1 LLTGF
6 GDVRTVEL
14 LGREYDVESREL
26 QRDLGVEQ
34 PRLTSRW
41 KREARD
47 KAKRKRKHVDTDAN
61 GDEGNGGGV
70 AADLESLEPMG
81 VVAAHPRQEAQHHT
95 GYLTFARLVPYASKE
110 AIAAAR
116 EAGKTRSKGGDGGYE
131 EAELSE

>member
-1 LLTGF
+1 M
-6 GDVRTVEL
+6 
-14 LGREYDVESREL
+14 EL

-110 AIAAAR
+110 EIAAAR
-116 EAGKTRSKGGDGGYE
+116 EAGKTRSKGGDRGYD